1 MFNTG
6 VGSFVSPQDFAG
18 PFSQFCKR
26 SFSFH
31 PKLPRSLWL
40 PFWKRR
46 EWSLPVY
53 AHISYG
59 RTHDWNCFGSF
70 CFANLRCKVRNIISC
85 SDASEHGG
93 AAAEASRFGSALSPE
108 TCTFADD
115 WKSPLAE
122 ESYNIHVH
130 KSKDALCVCTQCG
143 GENPAFE
150 RWACCPRKCGV
161 LPCAIRCLQV
171 HCNSDCCFNDPGFTK
186 FGEGFSGPNAPLTWA
201 HSCEGICVL
210 TPFGKLFGCKADFF
224 SPSGG
229 ELFMEFDNEEV
240 FVEHWGPDC
249 KLQ

>member
-93 AAAEASRFGSALSPE
+93 AAAEVIVSVLLSAQRHVLLQMTGSLLWQRKVIISISTSLRTLCVFVLSVVDKILLLNVGLFAQESAE
-108 TCTFADD
+108 TCSF
-115 WKSPLAE
+115 
-122 ESYNIHVH
+122 Y
-130 KSKDALCVCTQCG
+130 
-143 GENPAFE
+143 
-150 RWACCPRKCGV
+150 
-161 LPCAIRCLQV
+161 
-171 HCNSDCCFNDPGFTK
+171 
-186 FGEGFSGPNAPLTWA
+186 
-201 HSCEGICVL
+201 
-210 TPFGKLFGCKADFF
+210 
-224 SPSGG
+224 
-229 ELFMEFDNEEV
+229 
-240 FVEHWGPDC
+240 
-249 KLQ
+249 